1 MKYLTTKKAVR
12 AGYAHII
19 GIGYCDAQDLL
30 YFRDPVA
37 YSARAEGWACNY
49 YDFGGTVISTGYAPL
64 TTVNATVS
72 YARVRWYNDKAKA
85 IVNQYDKPYEQRK
98 AEVEELLQAFVAEC
112 ITGGKK
118 A

>member
-19 GIGYCDAQDLL
+19 GTGYCSLQNLL

-37 YSARAEGWACNY
+37 YSTRAEGWACDY
-49 YDFGGTVISTGYAPL
+49 YDFSHTVISTGYAPL

-72 YARVRWYNDKAKA
+72 YERVRYYDGKAGA
-85 IVNQYDKPYEQRK
+85 IIAQYDKPYEQRK

-112 ITGGKK
+112 ITGGNK
-118 A
+118 